1 MEDRLRHVTPTR
13 EDEDDAGAFRRAV
26 ARVAAGADP
35 RAEARVLLGRL
46 DLEEKLSCLDGDT
59 PFWDG
64 LVDMIGGGY
73 YEHTYPAAAVPRLG
87 VPGIAFSDGPRGV
100 VVGSATAFPVSM
112 ARGASFD
119 PGLEERIGE
128 AIGRELRA
136 VGANFYGGVCVNLL
150 RHPGWGRA
158 QETYGEDP
166 LHVGAM
172 GAALARGAQRH
183 VMACV
188 KHFACNSI
196 ENARF
201 KVDVAADERALHEVY
216 LPHFRRIV
224 AEGVA
229 SVMSAYNSLNGEWC
243 GQSRDLLTG
252 LLREEWGFDGIVISD
267 FQYGLRDAVRSVEA
281 GLDVEMPFVM
291 IRAGHLP
298 GALERG
304 DLPVEA
310 VDRIVERVLAVQL
323 RFAGLLAAPADPAL
337 LACPAHRS
345 LAREAAVRSMVLLR
359 NEGRILPLDRTRLR
373 RVAVLGRLADVP
385 NLGDGGSSNVH
396 PPEVVTPLAGLR
408 EALPGV
414 EFDVDE
420 GSDPAVAAEHARG
433 ADVAVVVVGY
443 THHDEGEFI
452 DPRGM
457 AHLLPLYP
465 PMTDPSTG
473 ERLAAALRRSA
484 EGRGMAPGG
493 DRRRLE
499 LSAADEELVLAV
511 AAANPRTVVVVEGGS
526 AILAERWRER
536 VPAILLAWYPGMEG
550 GRALADVLL
559 GVEEP
564 GGRLPFAI
572 PTRAEHLPDFDPD
585 AEAIVYDLWH
595 GQWKLDRDGHAP
607 AFPFGFGLGYAEIS
621 IEEVRLER
629 RGDGHVVLGRL
640 RNEGDRPGSEVVQVS
655 AGRAAS
661 AWERPAWRLVGF
673 ARVDVP
679 ARAERTVE
687 IPVEWSAVDVRDGG
701 RWVREPGSWRLRVGR
716 HAGDA
721 GAVILTVEI

>member
-1 MEDRLRHVTPTR
+1 MKPTR
-13 EDEDDAGAFRRAV
+13 PDMEPTQDRDVHPGAFTRSAE
-26 ARVAAGADP
+26 RVASGADP
-35 RAEARVLLGRL
+35 HHEARELLARMTL
-46 DLEEKLSCLDGDT
+46 AEKLSCLDGDT

-64 LVDMIGGGY
+64 LVDMIAGGY

-100 VVGSATAFPVSM
+100 VVGRATAFPVSM
-112 ARGASFD
+112 ARGATFD
-119 PGLEERIGE
+119 PALEERVGD

-136 VGANFYGGVCVNLL
+136 VGASFYGGVCVNLL

-166 LHVGAM
+166 FHVGEM

-201 KVDVAADERALHEVY
+201 KVDVSAGERALHEVY

-224 AEGVA
+224 SDGVA

-243 GQSRDLLTG
+243 GQNRVLLDEI
-252 LLREEWGFDGIVISD
+252 LREEWGFDGFVVSD

-281 GLDVEMPFVM
+281 GLAVEMPFVM
-291 IRAGHLP
+291 IRAQHLP
-298 GALERG
+298 GAIERG
-304 DLPVEA
+304 ELPAEA

-323 RFAGLLAAPADPAL
+323 RFAQVLAAPAEPAI
-337 LACPAHRS
+337 LACPEHRA

-359 NEGRILPLDRTRLR
+359 NEEAILPLDRSRLQ

-396 PPEVVTPLAGLR
+396 PPAVVTPLAGLR
-408 EALPGV
+408 AALPEARFDLDDGV
-414 EFDVDE
+414 
-420 GSDPAVAAEHARG
+420 DPSRAASVARE
-433 ADVAVVVVGY
+433 ADVAVVVVGL
-443 THHDEGEFI
+443 THHEEGEFI

-473 ERLAAALRRSA
+473 ERLAAALKASA

-499 LSAADEELVLAV
+499 
-511 AAANPRTVVVVEGGS
+511 
-526 AILAERWRER
+526 
-536 VPAILLAWYPGMEG
+536 
-550 GRALADVLL
+550 
-559 GVEEP
+559 
-564 GGRLPFAI
+564 
-572 PTRAEHLPDFDPD
+572 
-585 AEAIVYDLWH
+585 
-595 GQWKLDRDGHAP
+595 
-607 AFPFGFGLGYAEIS
+607 
-621 IEEVRLER
+621 
-629 RGDGHVVLGRL
+629 
-640 RNEGDRPGSEVVQVS
+640 
-655 AGRAAS
+655 
-661 AWERPAWRLVGF
+661 
-673 ARVDVP
+673 
-679 ARAERTVE
+679 
-687 IPVEWSAVDVRDGG
+687 
-701 RWVREPGSWRLRVGR
+701 
-716 HAGDA
+716 
-721 GAVILTVEI
+721 